1 MRRYNANQRHGRVY
15 DLERTFGH
23 SMTSLLRSSR
33 ALLGVLLL
41 PAIAACD
48 SITGTDD
55 LSRAQSELDRNW
67 NLFQSTA
74 PLSYS
79 YTVRVNC
86 DCPSEITR
94 PVVVWVDRG
103 SIEYQYYE
111 DDGRPVPLSISN
123 SFPSVE
129 QLFDA
134 IQSGIDQR
142 ADNIDVQY
150 DFTYGYPTSVYID
163 YDRRV

>member
-1 MRRYNANQRHGRVY
+1 
-15 DLERTFGH
+15 
-23 SMTSLLRSSR
+23 MTPLLRSSR
-33 ALLGVLLL
+33 SLVGAGALALL
-41 PAIAACD
+41 PALAACD
-48 SITGTDD
+48 NITGVGD
-55 LSRAQSELDRNW
+55 LDRVQSELNRNW
-67 NLFQSTA
+67 DRFESSA

-79 YTVRVNC
+79 YTVRISC
-86 DCPSEITR
+86 ECPSDITR

-103 SIEYQYYE
+103 SIEYQNYE

-134 IQSGIDQR
+134 IQDGIDRR
-142 ADNIDVQY
+142 ADDIQVQY

-163 YDRRV
+163 YDRRVVDEELVLTTQGLRRWD

>member
-1 MRRYNANQRHGRVY
+1 MRPV
-15 DLERTFGH
+15 
-23 SMTSLLRSSR
+23 LRSTR
-33 ALLGVLLL
+33 TLLGTALLVPVL
-41 PAIAACD
+41 AACD
-48 SITGTDD
+48 NITGVDD
-55 LSRAQSELDRNW
+55 LDRAQRELDRNW
-67 NLFQSTA
+67 DRFESSA

-86 DCPSEITR
+86 ECPSDVTR

-103 SIEYQYYE
+103 SVEYLFYE
-111 DDGRPVPLSISN
+111 DDGRPVPFSIAN

-134 IQSGIDQR
+134 IQDGIDR
-142 ADNIDVQY
+142 NADFIDVEY

-163 YDRRV
+163 YDRRVADEELSLTTRDLERWD

>member
-1 MRRYNANQRHGRVY
+1 
-15 DLERTFGH
+15 
-23 SMTSLLRSSR
+23 MTSLLRSSR
-33 ALLGVLLL
+33 SLLGALALLPLL
-41 PAIAACD
+41 AACD
-48 SITGTDD
+48 SVTGTDD

-67 NLFQSTA
+67 NRFESSA

-86 DCPSEITR
+86 ECPSEITR

-111 DDGRPVPLSISN
+111 DTGLPVPLSISN
-123 SFPSVE
+123 SFPSAE

-134 IQSGIDQR
+134 IQDGIDRR

-163 YDRRV
+163 YDRRVSDEELSLTTRGLTRWD

>member
-1 MRRYNANQRHGRVY
+1 
-15 DLERTFGH
+15 
-23 SMTSLLRSSR
+23 MTSLLRSSR
-33 ALLGVLLL
+33 ALLGGALLL
-41 PAIAACD
+41 PALAACD

-67 NLFQSTA
+67 DRFESAA

-86 DCPSEITR
+86 ECPSEITR
-94 PVVVWVDRG
+94 PVVVYVDRG
-103 SIEYQYYE
+103 SIEYQFYE

-134 IQSGIDQR
+134 IQDGIDRR
-142 ADNIDVQY
+142 ADTIDVQY

-163 YDRRV
+163 YDRRVSDEELSLATRGLARWN